1 MTKIK
6 DAVDLDLNFT
16 KHPVTG
22 DVAKTTGIEAV
33 KRSVR
38 NLVLLNKGDKPFHPE
53 ISTDTTGQ
61 LFESFDIF
69 TSSDLKEKIQS
80 VITTYEPRVL
90 VEEVKVEQSFG
101 RNEINILVRIGF
113 RTFSAPPT
121 VVPITLKRLR

>member
-1 MTKIK
+1 MTRIK

-38 NLVLLNKGDKPFHPE
+38 NLILLNKGDKPFHPE
-53 ISTDTTGQ
+53 IYTDTLGS
-61 LFESFDIF
+61 LFDNFDMF
-69 TSSDLKEKIQS
+69 TSLDLKERIERTIS
-80 VITTYEPRVL
+80 TYESRVE
-90 VEEVKVEQSFG
+90 VEEVKVESSYD

-113 RTFSAPPT
+113 RNETSPPT
-121 VVPITLKRLR
+121 IVPITLKRLR